1 MEADAA
7 QLMQKI
13 IRINRALLDT
23 VRLFDILLTELK
35 EFTVNYG
42 NLTEEARQTKMRYL
56 RDLLNRM
63 EITLNVADLS

>member
-13 IRINRALLDT
+13 IRINRALLET

>member
-1 MEADAA
+1 
-7 QLMQKI
+7 MQKI
-13 IRINRALLDT
+13 IRINRALLET

-42 NLTEEARQTKMRYL
+42 NLTDEARQTKMRYL

-63 EITLNVADLS
+63 EIALNVADLS

>member
-13 IRINRALLDT
+13 IRINRALLET

-63 EITLNVADLS
+63 EIALNVADLS